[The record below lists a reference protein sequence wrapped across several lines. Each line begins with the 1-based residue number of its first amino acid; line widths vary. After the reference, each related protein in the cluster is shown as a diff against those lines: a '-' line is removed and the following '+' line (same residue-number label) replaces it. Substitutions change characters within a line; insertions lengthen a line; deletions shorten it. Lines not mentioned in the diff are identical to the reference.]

1 MATLNDVDRQAQL
14 IRLILV
20 ILGAILTIV
29 GWARFAVAE

>member
-1 MATLNDVDRQAQL
+1 MSTLNDADRQAQR

-29 GWARFAVAE
+29 GWARFAVT